1 LTNDCDFSD
10 ESPLIIDKHPYL
22 TDKQN
27 RCLLAKICVELR
39 FDFFSLEIVFM
50 KLRFLHLGNDFW
62 FRVLLVPFMGFSVP
76 YITSVIPDGYT
87 HQTFITTVPSLYTL
101 PIIFFIFECNRILLG
116 YYKDKFK
123 KGKNFD
129 GYSVVLVRRVIFQ
142 LLITAALMF
151 FALYIWYDMILL
163 VDDFYVYIYNNLF
176 VGLAITLAIILFYS
190 FFFD

>member
-62 FRVLLVPFMGFSVP
+62 FRMLLVPFMGFLVP
-76 YITSVIPDGYT
+76 YITLMVPEGSHHKSI
-87 HQTFITTVPSLYTL
+87 ITRAPSLYTL
-101 PIIFFIFECNRILLG
+101 PIVYFIF
-116 YYKDKFK
+116 
-123 KGKNFD
+123 
-129 GYSVVLVRRVIFQ
+129 
-142 LLITAALMF
+142 
-151 FALYIWYDMILL
+151 
-163 VDDFYVYIYNNLF
+163 
-176 VGLAITLAIILFYS
+176 
-190 FFFD
+190 